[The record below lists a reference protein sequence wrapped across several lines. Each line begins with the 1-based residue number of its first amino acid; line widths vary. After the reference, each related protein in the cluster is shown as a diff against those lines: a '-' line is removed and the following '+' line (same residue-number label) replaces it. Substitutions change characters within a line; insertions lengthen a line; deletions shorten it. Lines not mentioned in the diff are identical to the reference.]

1 MTSFGEKLTIQELD
15 EMIKDADIDGDGMI
29 NYEEFSKMLVSIKFS
44 LPYFLFRKL
53 KMPKKAC
60 DCNI

>member
-53 KMPKKAC
+53 KIP
-60 DCNI
+60 